1 MFTVSLSS
9 KKRPAHDAARR
20 AQGLLA
26 SWDVRSDPC
35 DDAWAFVSCNCS
47 ETVPALAGADCA
59 AANGGPAGR
68 RVLALAVGGL
78 DRTAGRQLVGP
89 LDAALGGLS
98 QLHTLD
104 LHDNR
109 LQARGPARGCLPP
122 SAAAD
127 RTPFQGSQT
136 AGRRRCRDAR
146 ECCRARRP
154 GPPRPRRR
162 RGTAGRLSGVRGP
175 AARRARCRTRWAT

>member
-1 MFTVSLSS
+1 MFTASLSS

-109 LQARGPARGCLPP
+109 LQARGPARAPACAARPGCSRAAACRQALRQTAHPFRAARQP
-122 SAAAD
+122 GAVAAGTRASAA
-127 RTPFQGSQT
+127 
-136 AGRRRCRDAR
+136 GRG
-146 ECCRARRP
+146 
-154 GPPRPRRR
+154 GP
-162 RGTAGRLSGVRGP
+162 
-175 AARRARCRTRWAT
+175 ARRARAGAGERPAS